1 MKILGSEIT
10 PYKTY
15 LNRRQFIQSSFASVA
30 TFALASNL
38 YASHNKSQNQ
48 YSDQL
53 SEKDVLNTYEEI
65 TTYNNFYEFGTGKSD
80 PSSNSSSFKPHPW
93 SISIEGLVKKSGMM
107 NLEDVLKDMTIEDRT
122 YRLRCVEAWSMVIPW
137 QGFPLSKL
145 IDRVQ
150 PLSDAKY
157 IQFETVYRP

>member
-15 LNRRQFIQSSFASVA
+15 LNRRQFIQSSFVSAT

-65 TTYNNFYEFGTGKSD
+65 TTYNNFYEFGTGKTDPANNSD
-80 PSSNSSSFKPHPW
+80 RFQTVPW
-93 SISIEGLVKKSGMM
+93 SIKVEGLINKP
-107 NLEDVLKDMTIEDRT
+107 NIRINI
-122 YRLRCVEAWSMVIPW
+122 WP
-137 QGFPLSKL
+137 P
-145 IDRVQ
+145 
-150 PLSDAKY
+150 
-157 IQFETVYRP
+157 